1 MDGVVDQLRRQPR
14 LPLLL
19 WAALTMG
26 LLWGA
31 RAWVVRAQTDEQAE
45 QLRVLLSSVVEARR
59 DQIRLEASHARTEV
73 EGVAAEL
80 ADAVSTLLRYPD
92 ERRGERRAQT
102 LLRKALI
109 RSRDGG
115 ASPRLQDYFV
125 VNQEGVVLTSSNDGL
140 IGRVFSGPLAGVVGE
155 AMAGRTAVTTGSDL
169 TPGLQKE
176 KSAGVR
182 TAVATPIRSTDGS
195 TIAVLVFSRRVSL
208 GAPERDGAGTGYGAI
223 QTSFFDGSGQRLGDA
238 SQSKGEA
245 PPLPAALHE
254 ERHAL
259 QGQGIRI
266 DTTAYLGREGR
277 QVIGAAT
284 YFPDLRVGLVAEID
298 FSLAF
303 RPVERL
309 GNTMAIVN
317 VAAMLLLA
325 LLLLVTRYTA
335 RGFEAAAPRLSR
347 RVVGPWIVMAVSLI
361 ATFLLWDRT
370 SANVESSART
380 RFDEEVERLRGRF
393 VDRLERD
400 EETLRTIQAAH
411 ESLGAFDQKR
421 WRGFVRSLPR
431 VAESVDYVAFVENVP
446 RRSLPAFEAAVAH
459 DIGLPYVVY
468 PKPSTPDSFPIRY
481 IEPHKENLGRL
492 GFDLGSID
500 SVRALAEKTRDS
512 GELLRGYHAAGVLVP
527 GEEPSFFA
535 LIPVYAPGPAVTT
548 VRRRRAALRGW
559 VVTRTRADAMLGG
572 LLEPTEETEA
582 LALRIDLAE
591 KTGDPAVVF
600 ERGADAF
607 NPDVVNRYEKAVSVS
622 AGGGLWILRF
632 AAPEDF
638 LSAEA
643 DRPIQVLLGGLVLSV
658 LLFDIALILASARAR
673 ALAIADLMTRKVRE
687 SETRIRAVIDQAPD
701 GIITFDRQGLIETFN
716 PGAERL
722 FGCPAERARGRHV
735 NELMPECPDF
745 AALSGAGSEFFGSR
759 ELIGLRRDGR
769 KFPLELTVS
778 RMEFDGRPMFTAI
791 VRDVSERQS
800 AEQALRESEKRYA
813 LAAQAVNDGLWDWD
827 LLTDRVYYS
836 PRWKMALG
844 YNEDE
849 LPGRPSEWMSRV
861 HPDDLASLTQAVKDH
876 LEGEAPQLEIE
887 QRVRHRDGSFR
898 WMLTRGV
905 AVRDGQGKPVR
916 LVGSQSDITDRKK
929 AEKQLLHKALH
940 DPLTGLP
947 NRTYFLRRLEA
958 AVSTRHREDRLFAVL
973 FLDVDRFKVVNDS
986 LGHTAGDHLLAAIAE
1001 RLAASVC
1008 PYDVIARFGGD
1019 EFAVLLTSLADEAEA
1034 RKIAER
1040 LQATLTQS
1048 FKVGDQEVFAA
1059 VSIGIAFGTGR
1070 EETPVELLRN
1080 ADAAM
1085 YRAKSLGKARYET
1098 FNQAMHIRA
1107 VELLKLET
1115 SLRRALE
1122 RSEFEIHYQP
1132 IVSLASGRIMSCE
1145 ALLRWQ
1151 HPERGLMLPGT
1162 FIPIA
1167 EDTGLIIPIGE
1178 WVLREA
1184 CRQVRDWEDAGLG
1197 RVPVSVNVSPRQ
1209 IKSIDLFESVTAA
1222 LRETG
1227 VDAQSLQI
1235 ELTESGLMGNTEATA
1250 EVLRRISS
1258 FGVEILLDDFGTG
1271 YSSLTYLRRFPIS
1284 CLKIDKSFAS
1294 ELTSNREDRAIA
1306 GAVIALAHNLGIKVI
1321 FEGVEQ
1327 QEQLEFLRTQN
1338 CDQVQG
1344 RVLYPPLD
1352 RRAVSDVLREHFDG
1366 QESEPDTE
1374 SLIRLS
1380 AQSTL
1385 RGSLESK

>member
-1 MDGVVDQLRRQPR
+1 MVDRLRRQPR

-19 WAALTMG
+19 WAALTMA

-31 RAWVVRAQTDEQAE
+31 RAWVVRAQTEGQAE
-45 QLRVLLSSVVEARR
+45 QLRVLLSSFVEARR
-59 DQIRLEASHARTEV
+59 DQIRSEASQARTEV
-73 EGVAAEL
+73 ERVAAES
-80 ADAVSTLLRYPD
+80 ADSVAALLRYPD
-92 ERRGERRAQT
+92 EPRGERRAQT
-102 LLRKALI
+102 LLQKALI
-109 RSRDGG
+109 RNGG
-115 ASPRLQDYFV
+115 ASRGLQDYCV
-125 VNQEGVVLTSSNDGL
+125 VNQEGVVRTSSNAGL
-140 IGRVFSGPLAGVVGE
+140 VGRVFSGLLAGVFGE
-155 AMAGRTAVTTGSDL
+155 ALAGRTAVTIGSDL
-169 TPGLQKE
+169 T
-176 KSAGVR
+176 AGRDEENNGVVG
-182 TAVATPIRSTDGS
+182 TAAATAIRNRDGAAM
-195 TIAVLVFSRRVSL
+195 AVLVLSRRVSL
-208 GAPERDGAGTGYGAI
+208 GAPRRDDAGTGYRAI
-223 QTSFFDGSGQRLGDA
+223 QTSFFDGNGQRLGNA
-238 SQSKGEA
+238 SRSRGET
-245 PPLPAALHE
+245 PPLPPAFRE
-254 ERHAL
+254 ERHAF
-259 QGQGIRI
+259 QGEAVRV
-266 DTTAYLGREGR
+266 DTTGYFGREGR
-277 QVIGAAT
+277 RVIGAAT
-284 YFPDLRVGLVAEID
+284 YFPDLGVGLIAEMD
-298 FSLAF
+298 FSLAY

-317 VAAMLLLA
+317 VAAALLLA

-335 RGFEAAAPRLSR
+335 RVFEAVAPRLSQ
-347 RVVGPWIVMAVSLI
+347 RVVGPWIMLAVSLV
-361 ATFLLWDRT
+361 ATFLLWDMT
-370 SANVESSART
+370 SANVESGARA
-380 RFDEEVERLRGRF
+380 RFDQEIERLRGRF
-393 VDRLERD
+393 VDRLEQD

-411 ESLGAFDQKR
+411 EALGGFNQKR
-421 WRGFVRSLPR
+421 WQGFVKSLPA
-431 VAESVDYVAFVENVP
+431 VADSVEYIAFVENLP
-446 RRSLPAFEAAVAH
+446 RQAIPAFEAAAAR

-468 PKPSTPDSFPIRY
+468 PKSLTLDSFPIRY
-481 IEPHKENLGRL
+481 IEPHLKNLGRL

-512 GELLRGYHAAGVLVP
+512 GELLRGYHAAGVSVP
-527 GEEPSFFA
+527 GEEPSFLA
-535 LIPVYAPGPAVTT
+535 LVPVYAPGPAVTT
-548 VRRRRAALRGW
+548 VGRRRAALRGW
-559 VVTRTRADAMLGG
+559 VATRTRADAMLGG
-572 LLEPTEETEA
+572 LLEPTDETEA
-582 LALRIDLAE
+582 FALRIELAE
-591 KTGDPAVVF
+591 KAGDPAVVF

-607 NPDVVNRYEKAVSVS
+607 QPDVVNRYEKAVSVS
-622 AGGGLWILRF
+622 AGGGLWTLRF
-632 AAPEDF
+632 AAPEHF

-658 LLFDIALILASARAR
+658 LLFDIALILASARSR

-701 GIITFDRQGLIETFN
+701 GIITFDREGLIETFN

-722 FGCPAERARGRHV
+722 FGCEAEPTRGRHV

-745 AALSGAGSEFFGSR
+745 AAVSGVDEFFGSR
-759 ELIGLRRDGR
+759 ELVGLRRDGR

-778 RMEFDGRPMFTAI
+778 RMELDGRPMFTAI
-791 VRDVSERQS
+791 VRDVSERRS

-813 LAAQAVNDGLWDWD
+813 LAARAVNDGLWDWD
-827 LLTDRVYYS
+827 LVSDRVYYS

-849 LPGRPSEWMSRV
+849 LQGRPSEWMSRV
-861 HPDDLASLTQAVKDH
+861 HPDDHPALTQAVKGH
-876 LEGEAPQLEIE
+876 LDGDAPQLEIE

-905 AVRDGQGKPVR
+905 AVRDDQGRAVR
-916 LVGSQSDITDRKK
+916 LVGSQSDITERKQ
-929 AEKQLLHKALH
+929 AEKKLLHEALH

-958 AVSTRHREDRLFAVL
+958 AVLNRRREDRLFAVL

-1001 RLAASVC
+1001 RLAASVR

-1034 RKIAER
+1034 RRVAER
-1040 LQATLTQS
+1040 LQAALTKS
-1048 FKVGDQEVFAA
+1048 FKVGEQEVFAA

-1070 EETPVELLRN
+1070 DETPVELLRN

-1107 VELLKLET
+1107 VELLQLET

-1122 RSEFEIHYQP
+1122 REEFELYYQP
-1132 IVSLASGRIMSCE
+1132 IFSLSSGRIMSCE

-1151 HPERGLMLPGT
+1151 HPERGIMLPGT

-1167 EDTGLIIPIGE
+1167 EDTGLIIPMGE

-1184 CRQVRDWEDAGLG
+1184 CRQVRDWERQGLG
-1197 RVPVSVNVSPRQ
+1197 RVPVSVNVSPHQ

-1227 VDAQSLQI
+1227 VEARLLRV
-1235 ELTESGLMGNTEATA
+1235 ELTESGLMGNTEVTA
-1250 EVLRRISS
+1250 EILRRLSS

-1284 CLKIDKSFAS
+1284 CLKIDKSFVSEMAS
-1294 ELTSNREDRAIA
+1294 DPEDRAIA
-1306 GAVIALAHNLGIKVI
+1306 GGVIALAHNLGIKVI
-1321 FEGVEQ
+1321 FEGVER

-1344 RVLYPPLD
+1344 HVLYPPLD
-1352 RRAVSDVLREHFDG
+1352 RRAVAEVLREHFDG
-1366 QESEPDTE
+1366 QESESDTE
-1374 SLIRLS
+1374 SLIHLS
-1380 AQSTL
+1380 SQSTL